1 MKASTPT
8 GKIRSTLTAG
18 LLFLLLPAAAW
29 SQSTSPAGLWRNID
43 DATGKP
49 RALIRITDTQG
60 TLQGRIERV
69 FLAPGEDQNPKCVKC
84 EGANRGVPV
93 VGLVILSGL
102 RKDGDEYVDGQ
113 ILDPD
118 NGSTYRSKVKLLD
131 GGAKL
136 SVRGYIGIPTLGR
149 TQVWVRED

>member
-1 MKASTPT
+1 MQVSKPLALMRRTLGT
-8 GKIRSTLTAG
+8 GCLC
-18 LLFLLLPAAAW
+18 LLLSAAAW
-29 SQSTSPAGLWRNID
+29 SQTISPAGLWKNID
-43 DATGKP
+43 DASGKP

-60 TLQGRIERV
+60 ILQGRIERV
-69 FLAPGEDQNPKCVKC
+69 FPAPGEESNPKCVKC
-84 EGANRGVPV
+84 TGANRGAPV
-93 VGLVILSGL
+93 VGLLILSGL

-118 NGSTYRSKVKLLD
+118 SGSTYRSKLKLLE

-149 TQVWVRED
+149 SQVWVRQE

>member
-1 MKASTPT
+1 MQASISLAR
-8 GKIRSTLTAG
+8 IRGALTAWLF
-18 LLFLLLPAAAW
+18 LLFLPSAAW
-29 SQSTSPAGLWRNID
+29 CQTATPVGLWKNID

-49 RALIRITDTQG
+49 RALIRISDTQG
-60 TLQGRIERV
+60 ALQGRIEKV

-84 EGANRGVPV
+84 DGANRGAPV

-149 TQVWVRED
+149 TQVWVREE